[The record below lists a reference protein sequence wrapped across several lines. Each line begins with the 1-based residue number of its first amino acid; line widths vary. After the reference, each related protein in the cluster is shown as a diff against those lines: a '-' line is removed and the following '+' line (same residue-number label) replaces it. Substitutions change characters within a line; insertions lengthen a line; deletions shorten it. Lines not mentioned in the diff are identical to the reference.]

1 MGVLQMHGLH
11 RDRNSVDRRQGKIWI
26 RDSKKLPK
34 GAYGEVSGKDYV
46 PYITDKSRTGGNVA
60 VLIIGIILAAIFA
73 ASTTYSGMK
82 AGLTVAA
89 GIPGAIIGSA
99 FVGAFA
105 RSKGILGKNLIQGM
119 SSGGESVASGFIFV
133 LPAVILIGSQI
144 TFLEGL
150 AVGVGGVLF
159 GIGIAAIVHNYLIV
173 EEHGK
178 LMYPES
184 MAISETLVA
193 SEAGGDSIKYMGIG
207 FVISGFITVLTGSF
221 LNVANNVMS
230 LVGSKFYKWKFDIE
244 VNPLLLGIGFIVG
257 LEVSL
262 TMFAGSI
269 LSNFGI
275 APLIGYFTDM
285 AKDGAM
291 VWNNPAMPLNQ
302 MDVGAISSS
311 YVKYI
316 GAGMMLCGGIIGAIK
331 LIPTIIASI
340 KETLKAK
347 SSAGEGEEGSS
358 IQMILLLGGVVIG
371 FLAAF
376 LISGNIV
383 MAIIGAIISLLLSLL
398 FVIVAGRLTGTIGT
412 SNLPVSGMT
421 IASLVIVTLVFVIMG
436 WTDLEANKS
445 LLLFGSFI
453 VVAIAIAGGYTQSQK
468 VTYIIGGSK
477 NEMQRYF
484 TIASIVGVIVVVGV
498 ILLLS
503 DQLRATGD
511 NVQFALPQANLMS
524 TLTSGI
530 MSGSLPWVMIIVGV
544 FMAIVLY
551 ALNLPIMTIAIGFYL
566 PIATTSIILVGA
578 LIRLFVELVSK
589 TEKEKEVKVSNG
601 ISLSSGLV
609 AGGSIIGLIGIILQ
623 VTGVVTPKVPSG
635 FAATNSMAIALLV
648 VLVVLT
654 ALPIVLSKV
663 KNNEQE

>member
-1 MGVLQMHGLH
+1 M
-11 RDRNSVDRRQGKIWI
+11 N
-26 RDSKKLPK
+26 KKLPK

-60 VLIIGIILAAIFA
+60 VLIIGIILATIFA

-144 TFLEGL
+144 TFFEGL

>member
-1 MGVLQMHGLH
+1 M
-11 RDRNSVDRRQGKIWI
+11 N
-26 RDSKKLPK
+26 KKLPK

-60 VLIIGIILAAIFA
+60 VLIIGIILVAIFA

-144 TFLEGL
+144 TFFEGL

>member
-1 MGVLQMHGLH
+1 M
-11 RDRNSVDRRQGKIWI
+11 N
-26 RDSKKLPK
+26 KKLPK

-144 TFLEGL
+144 TFFEGL

-383 MAIIGAIISLLLSLL
+383 MAIIGAIISFLLSLL